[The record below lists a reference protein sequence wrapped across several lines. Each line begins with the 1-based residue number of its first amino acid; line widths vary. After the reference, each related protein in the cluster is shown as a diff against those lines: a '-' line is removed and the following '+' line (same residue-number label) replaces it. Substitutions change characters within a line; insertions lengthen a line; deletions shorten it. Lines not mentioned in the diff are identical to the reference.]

1 MAGCRLTGNQRQCV
15 FWLCWKAAL
24 YWNRSFPGSTRIGDY
39 RTSGGR
45 ISQRLRIASGSW
57 VLLGLASKLPENG
70 LITYILNPELPILDD
85 AYVDTTV
92 DIIDINHASANHY
105 LYQ

>member
-1 MAGCRLTGNQRQCV
+1 
-15 FWLCWKAAL
+15 
-24 YWNRSFPGSTRIGDY
+24 
-39 RTSGGR
+39 
-45 ISQRLRIASGSW
+45 